1 MSITHKMQLPIALVV
16 VSALCAAGTPAG
28 ASNWSMN
35 GSSCVPNDTS
45 IGHYF
50 VTGGSV
56 THRPNSTAPIILYCP
71 ISSTWGSNKPTRLA
85 MTYMDNNPQIATI
98 TAQVIRLVASNG
110 TLSVISRVLRN
121 DRDPELVG
129 RHVETD
135 LLPHNFDFKN
145 SYYYVR
151 VDITRTN
158 AGAFAK
164 LFGVS
169 LDCATCPAN

>member
-1 MSITHKMQLPIALVV
+1 MSIIHKMQLVTAVV
-16 VSALCAAGTPAG
+16 LVSALCAVGSQAH

-35 GSSCVPNDTS
+35 ASSCVPNDTS
-45 IGHYF
+45 ISHFF

-71 ISSTWGSNKPTRLA
+71 ITSTWGSNKPTRLA
-85 MTYMDNNPQIATI
+85 MTYMDNDPQIASV

-121 DRDPELVG
+121 DRDKELVG
-129 RHVETD
+129 RHIETD
-135 LLPHNFDFKN
+135 LLAHTFDFKN

-158 AGAFAK
+158 TGAFAK

>member
-1 MSITHKMQLPIALVV
+1 MSIIHKMRLSTVLGMI
-16 VSALCAAGTPAG
+16 SALCAGGSQAT

-35 GSSCVPNDTS
+35 GSSCMPNDTS
-45 IGHYF
+45 IPHF
-50 VTGGSV
+50 SVTGGSV

-71 ISSTWGSNKPTRLA
+71 ITSTWGSYKPTRLA
-85 MTYMDNNPQIATI
+85 MTYMDNNPEIATI

-110 TLSVISRVLRN
+110 TLNVISKVLRN
-121 DRDPELVG
+121 DRDKELVG
-129 RHVETD
+129 RHIETD

-145 SYYYVR
+145 SYYYIR
-151 VDITRTN
+151 VDITRANT
-158 AGAFAK
+158 GAFAK